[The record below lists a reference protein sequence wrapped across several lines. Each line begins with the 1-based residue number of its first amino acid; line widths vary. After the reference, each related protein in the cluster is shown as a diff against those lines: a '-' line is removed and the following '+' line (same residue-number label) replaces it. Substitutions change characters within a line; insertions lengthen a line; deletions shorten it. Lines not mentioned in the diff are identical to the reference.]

1 VAINAVSLP
10 FAEQIEFFRRKL
22 NLPTQS
28 WTDIYSKH
36 NDWAFVVAGAN
47 RNAIVSDFRT
57 AIEKVIAEGG
67 TLADFRK
74 DFDTIVA
81 KHGWSYNGGR
91 NWRSRVI
98 YETNLNSSYMA
109 GRHQQMLAVSE
120 RRPFWRYVHSGS
132 ENPRHDHLSWN
143 NLVLRH
149 DNPWWQTHYPTNG
162 WGCDCRVQA
171 LNERDIKR
179 MGLQVGEAP
188 AVEWETREIGQ
199 RSPNGSRKVRVPKG
213 IDPGFE
219 HVPGQSR
226 LESAIPPEVPFPPVK
241 GSAGSNGLPN
251 TRPQS
256 ELPAPRN
263 VDPDLLLPTNLSPE
277 QYATEFLTE
286 FGATLDEPA
295 VFSDVIGER
304 LVIGKN
310 MFTTARTGEIKA
322 DKNGRGQFMKLL
334 ASALKEPDEIWV
346 RLEYHFAQK
355 KTVVRRRY
363 VTQIQLPGSDVPT
376 LAVFEYGDDG
386 WSGVTAFV
394 NEFGD
399 INDLRIGVR
408 LYRREE

>member
-1 VAINAVSLP
+1 MEVRAFSLP

-22 NLPTQS
+22 NLPTQH
-28 WTDIYSKH
+28 WTDIYSKQH
-36 NDWAFVVAGAN
+36 DWAFVVAGAN
-47 RNAIVSDFRT
+47 RNAIVSDFRS
-57 AIEKVIAEGG
+57 AIEKVIADGG
-67 TLADFRK
+67 TLEDFRK
-74 DFDTIVA
+74 DFDSIVT

-149 DNPWWQTHYPTNG
+149 DDPWWQTHYPPCG

-171 LNERDIKR
+171 LNERDINR
-179 MGLQVGEAP
+179 LGLTIGTAP
-188 AVEWETREIGQ
+188 ADEWETREIGK
-199 RSPNGSRKVRVPKG
+199 RNPMGPRRVRVPKG
-213 IDPGFE
+213 VDPGFE
-219 HVPGQSR
+219 HVPGKSR
-226 LESAIPPEVPFPPVK
+226 LESAVPPEVPFPTVK

-256 ELPAPRN
+256 ELPAPRK
-263 VDPDLLLPTNLSPE
+263 VDPELLLPTTLTPE
-277 QYATEFLTE
+277 QYATEFLNE
-286 FGATLDEPA
+286 FGATLDEPV
-295 VFSDVIGER
+295 VFNDVIGER
-304 LVIGKN
+304 LVIGKG
-310 MFTTARTGEIKA
+310 MFTTSRTGEIKA
-322 DKNGRGQFMKLL
+322 DKNARGQYMKLL
-334 ASALKEPDEIWV
+334 AAALKEPDEIWV

-363 VTQIQLPGSDVPT
+363 VTQLQLPGSDVPT

-386 WSGVTAFV
+386 WSGVTTFV